1 MGRAPQEFEVV
12 GAALEAIDVPMADAG
27 VPSNLLTRR
36 PDVAQAERQL
46 AAADADVTVA
56 RAAMLPSITLTASAG
71 VGGDRLRGLF
81 DRPIYDL
88 AAGLAAPIFNAGR
101 LAAGRDLAL
110 ARREELLA
118 DYRKAIVDALGDV
131 EAALNAIDGL
141 QYQQQA
147 QREAL
152 EQAREAVRLAESR
165 YRAGADTLLALLDAQ
180 RTLYA
185 AQDQTVRLRSARLQA
200 AVALYKALGGGWQVP
215 DGSNE
220 RAVP

>member
-1 MGRAPQEFEVV
+1 
-12 GAALEAIDVPMADAG
+12 
-27 VPSNLLTRR
+27 
-36 PDVAQAERQL
+36 
-46 AAADADVTVA
+46 
-56 RAAMLPSITLTASAG
+56 
-71 VGGDRLRGLF
+71 
-81 DRPIYDL
+81 
-88 AAGLAAPIFNAGR
+88 
-101 LAAGRDLAL
+101 
-110 ARREELLA
+110 LLA